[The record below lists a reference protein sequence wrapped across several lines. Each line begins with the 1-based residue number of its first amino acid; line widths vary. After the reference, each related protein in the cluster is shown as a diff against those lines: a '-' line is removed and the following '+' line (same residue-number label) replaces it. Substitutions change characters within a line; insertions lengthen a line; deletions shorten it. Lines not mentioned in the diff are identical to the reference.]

1 MLYDDSISIIQNFVS
16 TFISIKWNLGM
27 MNIIELFHVCD
38 IVILHIYIFFAS
50 HTPMIMHNWV
60 YSTSSSISSIS
71 CNTIIDLHHEE
82 GDDVYS
88 WHDFSDFWFNE
99 RNILSPRHKKYF
111 SSIYI
116 KIIVYEKSDRVDV
129 ALFHRKDDR
138 IMGYFFCIVL
148 VKNIDRLIIVTW
160 HWDCYV

>member
-1 MLYDDSISIIQNFVS
+1 MIKYPCVRGWSHGNSSEEFFFVTEDWWTVS
-16 TFISIKWNLGM
+16 RDRWNSGLDM
-27 MNIIELFHVCD
+27 KKIMKLFHVCD

-116 KIIVYEKSDRVDV
+116 KIIIYEKRRSCWCSTISSERWQNNGIFFPV
-129 ALFHRKDDR
+129 LF
-138 IMGYFFCIVL
+138 
-148 VKNIDRLIIVTW
+148 W
-160 HWDCYV
+160 

>member
-1 MLYDDSISIIQNFVS
+1 M
-16 TFISIKWNLGM
+16 KWNLGIKK
-27 MNIIELFHVCD
+27 IIELFHVCD

-88 WHDFSDFWFNE
+88 WHDFSDSWFNE
-99 RNILSPRHKKYF
+99 RNILSPRHKKIFFIHLYKDNRIRKKWSCWCSTI
-111 SSIYI
+111 SSERWQNNGIFFLYCFGKKYWQI
-116 KIIVYEKSDRVDV
+116 DNRDL
-129 ALFHRKDDR
+129 ALKLLCLE
-138 IMGYFFCIVL
+138 MKC
-148 VKNIDRLIIVTW
+148 
-160 HWDCYV
+160 